1 MKANE
6 YFYKEIVGVLTE
18 VVRAWDDVPNWER
31 QEKALSAAKKLLD
44 QIKDSV

>member
-18 VVRAWDDVPNWER
+18 VVRSWDDVPNWER
-31 QEKALSAAKKLLD
+31 QEKALIAAKKLLD
-44 QIKDSV
+44 QIKESE